1 MMHAL
6 KAAGLRLAII
16 SNKPDP
22 AVQELA
28 AAFFPGL
35 LELSVGESPAIRRK
49 PAPDT
54 VLAAAKQMDLLP
66 SQCVYVGDTEVDIET
81 ARNAGMDCITV
92 TWGFRDE
99 NQLVSSGA
107 TILVHNMEQ
116 LRSLL
121 LSD

>member
-1 MMHAL
+1 
-6 KAAGLRLAII
+6 
-16 SNKPDP
+16 
-22 AVQELA
+22 
-28 AAFFPGL
+28 
-35 LELSVGESPAIRRK
+35 
-49 PAPDT
+49 
-54 VLAAAKQMDLLP
+54 MDLLP

-107 TILVHNMEQ
+107 TVLVHNMEQ
-116 LRSLL
+116 LRLLL